1 MVAYHLAV
9 LDKVVTEVLEFAKDH
24 QTSRVAD
31 QVTNVTNFT
40 EGWFRNSG
48 IYRLGGIDTDVLDFA
63 MNHQA
68 GRVSDGDTNV
78 SFNFTVARAGGMC
91 PNKKLPVRL
100 DARFFQKFSN

>member
-1 MVAYHLAV
+1 MLAEIV
-9 LDKVVTEVLEFAKDH
+9 TPVIDMAMEHQVGRVTEK
-24 QTSRVAD
+24 
-31 QVTNVTNFT
+31 VTNVTFNFT